1 MKINLGAGIKH
12 IKGFKSIDFYSDQE
26 KIILKKNNIDF
37 FSGDVF
43 DYLKEVKD
51 NSVEE
56 IYSRH
61 FFEHLTYS
69 EIKDLLVKLERILIK
84 DGIVKIIVPHWG
96 NPYYY
101 SDPTHKTFFGLYSFE
116 YLIKKPYF
124 KRKVPSYSQIT
135 NLHIKD
141 VNLNFITFKIL
152 RPFAKFLSCF
162 LNLNSFFL
170 ELYEALFANIFP
182 PYEIEFILEKN

>member
-26 KIILKKNNIDF
+26 KIILKNNIDF

-43 DYLKEVKD
+43 DYLKEVKTI
-51 NSVEE
+51 VEE

-84 DGIVKIIVPHWG
+84 DGI
-96 NPYYY
+96 
-101 SDPTHKTFFGLYSFE
+101 
-116 YLIKKPYF
+116 IK
-124 KRKVPSYSQIT
+124 
-135 NLHIKD
+135 L
-141 VNLNFITFKIL
+141 
-152 RPFAKFLSCF
+152 
-162 LNLNSFFL
+162 
-170 ELYEALFANIFP
+170 
-182 PYEIEFILEKN
+182 